1 MSVFKC
7 AGSEPWVSV
16 HLSHTVCEH
25 HSMGRR
31 FGAARGDLQ
40 VTFTSGQVNLKLLI
54 LGIYTPG
61 KIYLIWAP
69 WLMQQR
75 ALCE

>member
-54 LGIYTPG
+54 LGI
-61 KIYLIWAP
+61 
-69 WLMQQR
+69 
-75 ALCE
+75 